1 MSRKAAPNRLTPD
14 ADLAA
19 WCAVLS
25 EAKPADKVPD
35 GWLTAKQIAEK
46 TGKALSTI
54 GSQLCHAVSQ
64 GRCERKSFR
73 IQTGDMVRPVPHYKL
88 KQ

>member
-1 MSRKAAPNRLTPD
+1 MKSKLSTTKPD
-14 ADLAA
+14 TDLAR

-25 EAKPADKVPD
+25 EAKPADKVPP

-54 GSQLCHAVSQ
+54 GSQVCRAISE
-64 GRCERKSFR
+64 GRCERKDFR
-73 IQTGDMVRPVPHYKL
+73 ICTGSMVRPVPHYKL
-88 KQ
+88 K